1 MEFGENRWTR
11 STRNQVNR
19 LSTLTRQL
27 ITLARMEES
36 GGEKMVVFSLSD
48 AVREA
53 AAPYEALALAQNRRI
68 SLDIAEG
75 VSMKGDEES
84 IRRLVGILLDNA
96 VKYSPSG
103 AAIRVILKQ
112 KGKTGSSRWKT
123 LPVSFPT
130 EVWMCCLRDFTARM
144 LPEIPLPEDPA
155 SGCPWPGPLSRPTGV
170 RSRRPAGT
178 VCW

>member
-68 SLDIAEG
+68 SLDMV
-75 VSMKGDEES
+75 VSS
-84 IRRLVGILLDNA
+84 NL
-96 VKYSPSG
+96 
-103 AAIRVILKQ
+103 
-112 KGKTGSSRWKT
+112 
-123 LPVSFPT
+123 
-130 EVWMCCLRDFTARM
+130 
-144 LPEIPLPEDPA
+144 
-155 SGCPWPGPLSRPTGV
+155 
-170 RSRRPAGT
+170 
-178 VCW
+178 